1 MKKLLCIFMAV
12 MMLFSSVAVIGA
24 SAADGYAAKNPITDS
39 FDSYEEF
46 VEENGDKEIY
56 GYTYKFL
63 YEEKGFV
70 DWSKIDIHFE
80 KDGMALQSTRSSISL
95 ALSNMN
101 NHFKRLMTNFFGGD
115 KLYTEEYAT
124 DIANFVGKLVFPE
137 FKEVTVKFPG
147 NATPNEDDFYKFVAD
162 ASGIVPVIQTNW
174 IDAGIDFKA
183 FFKAFGINTDSII
196 SHKFTD
202 GRAMA
207 ATLIKGAVTYMMAY
221 GPLEAMYRV
230 LDTFTTSYFALYEAT
245 SALFSL
251 KINAGKRVGGTDA
264 YGQPNRRDYTS
275 DELNSIEGFLT
286 FVFDGVTEYEF
297 FTFPRMKMLDV
308 GEKPEKLLC
317 LMMYFAINYRYKN
330 NAGIV
335 DNLTAKLK
343 GFIYNNNRYER
354 AGYSYEA
361 ITAVTD
367 KFDAM
372 IDVLFK
378 GDITHDA
385 VAILNNLTQEHIDE
399 TPNDIFT
406 SFKNWLSKLMRKIA
420 DYFDYVL
427 KVITGEHQYGQPMN

>member
-12 MMLFSSVAVIGA
+12 MMLFSSVSVIGA

-46 VEENGDKEIY
+46 VDENGDKEIY

-63 YEEKGFV
+63 YEDKGFV
-70 DWSKIDIHFE
+70 DWTKLDIRFQKE
-80 KDGMALQSTRSSISL
+80 GIPTQSTRTSISL

-115 KLYTEEYAT
+115 KLYTEEYAS
-124 DIANFVGKLVFPE
+124 DIANFVGKLVYPE
-137 FKEVTVKFPG
+137 FKEVTVKFPN
-147 NATPNEDDFYKFVAD
+147 NATPNEDDFFKFVAD
-162 ASGIVPVIQTNW
+162 ASGLVPLIQTNW
-174 IDAGIDFKA
+174 IDAGIDFKG
-183 FFKAFGINTDSII
+183 FFRAFGIDTNAII
-196 SHKFTD
+196 SHKYTD

-207 ATLIKGAVTYMMAY
+207 ATLIKGAVTLMMAY

-230 LDTFTTSYFALYEAT
+230 LDAFTTNYFSLYDAT
-245 SALFSL
+245 TSLFRL
-251 KINAGKRVGGTDA
+251 KINAGKRVSGTDA
-264 YGQPNRRDYTS
+264 YGQPNRREYTS
-275 DELNSIEGFLT
+275 DELNSIEGFLS

-330 NAGIV
+330 NADVING
-335 DNLTAKLK
+335 LATKLK
-343 GFIYNNNRYER
+343 AFVYNGSRYKT
-354 AGYSYEA
+354 AGYTDQA
-361 ITAVTD
+361 IKAATD

-372 IDVLFK
+372 IDIIFK
-378 GDITHDA
+378 GDVTLDA
-385 VAILNNLTQEHIDE
+385 VAMLSALTQEHIDE
-399 TPNDIFT
+399 TPNDILT
-406 SFKNWLSKLMRKIA
+406 QLKNWLSKLMRKIA

-427 KVITGEHQYGQPMN
+427 KVLTGEHQYGQPMN